1 MVVFNTKPVYLI
13 VVLLQLSGRKN
24 PDELEHAVLRS
35 RDDRL
40 PKVAFLH
47 ADPVSIPPL
56 LKTTF
61 ILVGSD
67 KKQIAVTSLWN
78 RSLDTMGKRLEG
90 NNRLVAVPLA
100 RPYHTPIFSSFFGF
114 CRRSTG
120 QHRVGRL

>member
-78 RSLDTMGKRLEG
+78 RSLDTMGKRSEG

-100 RPYHTPIFSSFFGF
+100 LPYHTPIFSSFFCF
-114 CRRSTG
+114 YPRSTG
-120 QHRVGRL
+120 QNRVGRL